1 MINPISKLLSN
12 LYKYKL
18 GTYFDKENNISF
30 EINYKEQRFFIDKV
44 LLDTNQKES
53 LVFEHS
59 DFKKYIEDYINPF
72 EVKF

>member
-1 MINPISKLLSN
+1 MINPISKLISN
-12 LYKYKL
+12 LYKHKF

-30 EINYKEQRFFIDKV
+30 EISYKEQKFYIEKI

-53 LVFEHS
+53 LVLEHS

-72 EVKF
+72 GVKF

>member
-12 LYKYKL
+12 LYKYNF
-18 GTYFDKENNISF
+18 GTYFDKKNNISF
-30 EINYKEQRFFIDKV
+30 EIIYKEQKFYIDKI
-44 LLDTNQKES
+44 LLDNNQKES

-59 DFKKYIEDYINPF
+59 DFKKYVEDYINPL